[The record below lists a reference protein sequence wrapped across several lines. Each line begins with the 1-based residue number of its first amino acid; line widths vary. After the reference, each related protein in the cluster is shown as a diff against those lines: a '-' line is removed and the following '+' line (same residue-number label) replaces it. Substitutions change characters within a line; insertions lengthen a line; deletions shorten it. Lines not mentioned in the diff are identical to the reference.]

1 MSSIN
6 YKIILVGNSGIGK
19 ETFFQKITKSEN
31 TEKNRST
38 IGVEKRTIYLEVNIN
53 NKDEIEE
60 TKKFQISL
68 FDTEGQEKFRAITFN
83 YYKGSD
89 GIIFLYDIT
98 ERNSFGNVEEWID
111 NINKEMNIEES
122 KNEHAFILIGNN
134 LDKIKNDG
142 NLRKVTEEEARS
154 KCDKYGLIWGGELS
168 IKDMSYDEIIHI
180 FKGYV
185 KEIYKRV
192 GEHPPKYDQTSK
204 NTTIK
209 KMKKKNC
216 LIF

>member
-6 YKIILVGNSGIGK
+6 YNIVLIGNSGVGK
-19 ETFFQKITKSEN
+19 VAFFRKITQGKFQ
-31 TEKNRST
+31 EKNIST
-38 IGVEKRTIYLEVNIN
+38 IGADKRTIELEININ

-68 FDTEGQEKFRAITFN
+68 FDTEGQERYRAITQN

-89 GIIFLYDIT
+89 GIILLYDIT
-98 ERNSFGNVEEWID
+98 ERQSFDNVEIWID
-111 NINKEMNIEES
+111 SIKEAMNIIES
-122 KNEHAFILIGNN
+122 KNKFTCILVGNN

-168 IKDMSYDEIIHI
+168 IKDMSYDEIIQI

-204 NTTIK
+204 EK
-209 KMKKKNC
+209 KQKKKNC
-216 LIF
+216 SIF

>member
-1 MSSIN
+1 MSGKSSFFSKN
-6 YKIILVGNSGIGK
+6 YSRKISK
-19 ETFFQKITKSEN
+19 
-31 TEKNRST
+31 KNIST

-68 FDTEGQEKFRAITFN
+68 FDTEGQEKFRAITQN

-89 GIIFLYDIT
+89 GIILLYDLT
-98 ERNSFGNVEEWID
+98 ERQSFDNVEIWID
-111 NINKEMNIEES
+111 SIKEAMNIIES
-122 KNEHAFILIGNN
+122 KNKFTCILVGNN

-168 IKDMSYDEIIHI
+168 IKDMSYDEIIQI

-192 GEHPPKYDQTSK
+192 GEHSPKYDQTSK
-204 NTTIK
+204 EK
-209 KMKKKNC
+209 KQKKKSC
-216 LIF
+216 SIF

>member
-122 KNEHAFILIGNN
+122 KNKHAFILIGNN

-192 GEHPPKYDQTSK
+192 GEHSPKYDQTSK
-204 NTTIK
+204 EK
-209 KMKKKNC
+209 KQKKKNC
-216 LIF
+216 SIF

>member
-1 MSSIN
+1 M
-6 YKIILVGNSGIGK
+6 GK
-19 ETFFQKITKSEN
+19 VAFFRKITQSEIN
-31 TEKNRST
+31 EKNIST
-38 IGVEKRTIYLEVNIN
+38 MGVDKRTIELEVNIN

-68 FDTEGQEKFRAITFN
+68 FDTEGQERYRAITQN

-98 ERNSFGNVEEWID
+98 ERNSFDNVEEWID
-111 NINKEMNIEES
+111 SINEAMNDKES
-122 KNEHAFILIGNN
+122 EHKFACILVGNN

-154 KCDKYGLIWGGELS
+154 KCDKYGLIWGGELNV
-168 IKDMSYDEIIHI
+168 KDMSYDEIIQI
-180 FKGYV
+180 FKGYM

-192 GEHPPKYDQTSK
+192 GEHSPKYDQTSK
-204 NTTIK
+204 EK
-209 KMKKKNC
+209 KQKKKSC
-216 LIF
+216 SIF